1 MGEVAATRKR
11 GEKAMTSAVNWALL
25 GLVIDRS
32 SYGLELAHRF
42 ERVYADVLPV
52 SSESHIYAALDAL
65 KVRGM
70 IEIVPGTELVR
81 QPKLHYQATPF
92 GSRSYEEW
100 VVTQIDEER
109 RRQELWVRQLAIFA
123 HDPDAALRMIGRFE
137 RRYQDGAGKIG
148 HSPATSSAT
157 SRVELIDELVAEQRR
172 LAAGAMLSWFQF
184 AYERFEVRGVASPS
198 HDSPRA

>member
-1 MGEVAATRKR
+1 MGATAARKR

-42 ERVYADVLPV
+42 QRVYADVLPV
-52 SSESHIYAALDAL
+52 SSESHIYSALDAL
-65 KVRGM
+65 KLRGM
-70 IEIVPGTELVR
+70 IEIVPGTEFVR
-81 QPKLHYQATPF
+81 QPKLHYQATSF
-92 GSRSYEEW
+92 GARSYEDW

-123 HDPDAALRMIGRFE
+123 HDPDAALHMIGRFE
-137 RRYQDGAGKIG
+137 RRYQDGAGQIG
-148 HSPATSSAT
+148 RTPRGTGAA
-157 SRVELIDELVAEQRR
+157 SRTELIDELVAEQRR

-184 AYERFEVRGVASPS
+184 AYERFEVRAGTPPT